1 MYKCVCVKREVIY
14 GKKMEHFHYVIDCV
28 MVSIFVVIKYYSP
41 FFFHIYKYSIF
52 FHNIYNFFFFVF
64 KRNCLNVF
72 SLIIFIQSFLY
83 FLCFKKI
90 PFRPSV
96 PSLLDLMYFFSR
108 SLGPYVLG
116 RIILSW
122 GITPPCH
129 SFLFLFNSYVWT
141 GLYLYPIF

>member
-1 MYKCVCVKREVIY
+1 MCVCKKRSHIREKNGTFSLRHRLRNGI
-14 GKKMEHFHYVIDCV
+14 HFCGHKIL
-28 MVSIFVVIKYYSP
+28 FT